1 MTARLVLEKA
11 LETIDNIKHPAPREK
26 ASIAELFGLEGVPKN
41 VITMRMAD
49 TSSPYI
55 PLPDEHYV
63 FSKEMVREVL
73 AFLRKPDSDAMY
85 VFGHTGTGKTSG
97 INQILSKLN
106 WPAQQLTC
114 HEDLQFAE
122 LVGQFVM
129 RSERPG
135 EAPQM
140 KWIYGPLAK
149 AMRDG
154 HALVLNEVDLVE
166 PGELSGLND
175 VLDGRPLVISEN
187 GGEIIY
193 PHPDFRVFVTG
204 NSFGSGDERGVY
216 QGVKVQNLAAM
227 DRYRMLEVKYL
238 APEIEEKIIQNV
250 APDLPEV
257 IVKGMVQSANEI
269 RHVFMGQADQGS
281 SGLDIN
287 TQLGVTMSTRV
298 IRRWANLTMDFSKAD
313 NALQYALDIALLR
326 RTQPEE
332 RVAISQICKSV
343 FGEQW
348 SVEATQ

>member
-1 MTARLVLEKA
+1 
-11 LETIDNIKHPAPREK
+11 
-26 ASIAELFGLEGVPKN
+26 
-41 VITMRMAD
+41 
-49 TSSPYI
+49 
-55 PLPDEHYV
+55 
-63 FSKEMVREVL
+63 
-73 AFLRKPDSDAMY
+73 
-85 VFGHTGTGKTSG
+85 
-97 INQILSKLN
+97 
-106 WPAQQLTC
+106 
-114 HEDLQFAE
+114 
-122 LVGQFVM
+122 M